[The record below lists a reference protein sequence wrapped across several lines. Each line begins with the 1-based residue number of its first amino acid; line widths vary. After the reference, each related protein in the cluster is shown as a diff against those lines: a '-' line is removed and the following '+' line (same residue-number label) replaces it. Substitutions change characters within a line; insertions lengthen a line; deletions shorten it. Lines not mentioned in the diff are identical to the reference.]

1 MINPKIVMY
10 TLNENLHYLGNL
22 TAQDSLIIDA
32 FPMSTEEIF
41 HDFMVDQIRL
51 DSINYLN
58 QGSFNNYPSINDEL
72 NCEIIKLLRQDL
84 IPAELYNLWVCKKLL
99 IVPLCR
105 CLYMPSKE
113 DWNIEIEKNFN
124 KSLLLALANRT
135 YIMTKFIS
143 EKVKQEVELNYEQ
156 VKFI

>member
-22 TAQDSLIIDA
+22 TALDSLIIDA
-32 FPMSTEEIF
+32 FPKSTEEIY

-51 DSINYLN
+51 DSITYLRK
-58 QGSFNNYPSINDEL
+58 GIFNNYPSINEEL
-72 NCEIIKLLRQDL
+72 NCEIIKFLRQDL
-84 IPAELYNLWVCKKLL
+84 IPKELYNLWVDQKLL

-113 DWNIEIEKNFN
+113 DWNMEVEKNFN
-124 KSLLLALANRT
+124 ISLLLALANRT
-135 YIMTKFIS
+135 YVMTKFIS
-143 EKVKQEVELNYEQ
+143 EKVKQEVELNHEQ
-156 VKFI
+156 VKFL

>member
-1 MINPKIVMY
+1 MY

-22 TAQDSLIIDA
+22 TAQVSLIIDV

-41 HDFMVDQIRL
+41 HDFMVNQIRL
-51 DSINYLN
+51 DSVNYIKK
-58 QGSFNNYPSINDEL
+58 GSFNNYPSINDEL
-72 NCEIIKLLRQDL
+72 NCEIIKLLSQDF
-84 IPAELYNLWVCKKLL
+84 IPTELYDLWVHQNLL

-113 DWNIEIEKNFN
+113 DWNLECEKNFSN
-124 KSLLLALANRT
+124 SLLLALTNRT
-135 YIMTKFIS
+135 YVMTKFIS
-143 EKVKQEVELNYEQ
+143 EKVKQKVELNYDQ